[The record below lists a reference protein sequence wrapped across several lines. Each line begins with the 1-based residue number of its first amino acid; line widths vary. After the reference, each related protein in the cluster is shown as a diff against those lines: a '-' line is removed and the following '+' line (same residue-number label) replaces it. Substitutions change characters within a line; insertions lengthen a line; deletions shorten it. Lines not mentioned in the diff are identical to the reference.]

1 MTGATAVVLAAPRP
15 CDYVNPKTF
24 QRPAMENIW
33 TFYSLRKETGNIDAL
48 RLPRTGLARRSP
60 FRRSASAAAAAATTA
75 TAAVSAAASAAAHA

>member
-1 MTGATAVVLAAPRP
+1 MTGATAAVLAAPRP

-33 TFYSLRKETGNIDAL
+33 TFYSLRKVTGYIDAL
-48 RLPRTGLARRSP
+48 RVPRTGLARRSP